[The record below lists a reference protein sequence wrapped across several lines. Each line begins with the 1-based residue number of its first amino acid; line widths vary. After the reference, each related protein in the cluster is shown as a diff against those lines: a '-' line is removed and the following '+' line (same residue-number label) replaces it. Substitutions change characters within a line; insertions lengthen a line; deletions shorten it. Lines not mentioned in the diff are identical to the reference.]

1 PASAKTAR
9 TAFVHLRVHTEF
21 SVVDGITRIPALV
34 QRAVEYEQPA
44 LAITDLGNVFG
55 LIKFYKAAREA
66 GIKPI
71 AGADVWLENE
81 WDTNDPFRIL
91 LLVKNQQGYLA
102 LCELLTRAWLEQ
114 QSQGRAIIKRAWLE
128 QEATNNGLL
137 VLSGGRLGDVGHLL
151 MAGKQA
157 QAQERAHW
165 WQTHFPDHYYLEL
178 QRNGHAEDE
187 PYIQQAIQLATELQ
201 LPVVATHGVQFLDA
215 EDFHAHEARVCIA
228 R

>member
-1 PASAKTAR
+1 MTSQPSPISAPAPTEAELAP
-9 TAFVHLRVHTEF
+9 FVHLRVHTEF

-34 QRAVEYEQPA
+34 QRAAEYEQPA

-55 LIKFYKAAREA
+55 LIKFYKAARGA

-81 WDTNDPFRIL
+81 LDTNDPFRIL

-128 QEATNNGLL
+128 QEASKQGLII
-137 VLSGGRLGDVGHLL
+137 LSGG
-151 MAGKQA
+151 
-157 QAQERAHW
+157 
-165 WQTHFPDHYYLEL
+165 
-178 QRNGHAEDE
+178 
-187 PYIQQAIQLATELQ
+187 
-201 LPVVATHGVQFLDA
+201 
-215 EDFHAHEARVCIA
+215 
-228 R
+228 